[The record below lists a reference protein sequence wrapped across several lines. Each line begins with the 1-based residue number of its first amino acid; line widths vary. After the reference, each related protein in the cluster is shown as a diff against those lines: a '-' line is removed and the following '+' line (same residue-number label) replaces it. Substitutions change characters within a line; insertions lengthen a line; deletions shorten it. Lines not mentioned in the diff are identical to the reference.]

1 MFDFIAQVPFPDS
14 SSGVASSFL
23 SEIAKALEPEAFR
36 LLWKA
41 QWDLALDGQVYATLA
56 NVGRGFALI
65 SLFISLIQFFREVS
79 ERSAEGK
86 IRSIGEFIWP
96 VIVIALLTNNAS
108 LLRSSTKNIRDGF
121 NIVNDLVVKS
131 ALPGRSLATEFQK
144 ANDEGVAKEQIG
156 AVVSRCIVLS
166 NEAQKICL
174 NNAGEAI
181 DKIVAQY
188 PGADNLKEYAE
199 NATKAIHDAE
209 NPNSDITTLNAFL
222 TDKDEAKARR
232 DQLTQQIGFQNL
244 LELGLLAT
252 ALLAPLAVGLSIL
265 PVRSKPLY
273 GWFAAFFSLG
283 LTKIV
288 FTFSIGIIS
297 SFALAAKLF
306 DSLFVSNLAGTFIPL
321 ASVAI
326 FTLLTTVLYR
336 IADSIKVQV

>member
-1 MFDFIAQVPFPDS
+1 VFDFIAQVPFPDS
-14 SSGVASSFL
+14 TSGAASSFL
-23 SEIAKALEPEAFR
+23 GEIAKALEPEAFR

-65 SLFISLIQFFREVS
+65 SLFVSLIQFFRESS
-79 ERSAEGK
+79 EGSSEGK

-96 VIVIALLTNNAS
+96 IIVIALLTNNAS

-121 NIVNDLVVKS
+121 NTVNDLVVKN
-131 ALPGRSLATEFQK
+131 ALPGRSLITEFQK
-144 ANDEGVAKEQIG
+144 ANDEGVAKEQLG
-156 AVVSRCIVLS
+156 AVVSRCVSATGNL
-166 NEAQKICL
+166 QKECL
-174 NNAGEAI
+174 DNAGKAI

-188 PGADNLKEYAE
+188 PEIDSFEEYAE
-199 NATKAIHDAE
+199 KAKKAIKESTSADV
-209 NPNSDITTLNAFL
+209 SSLNAFL
-222 TDKDEAKARR
+222 TDKDEAKSRR

-244 LELGLLAT
+244 LELALLST

-265 PVRSKPLY
+265 PIRSKPLY
-273 GWFAAFFSLG
+273 GWFSAFFSLG

>member
-14 SSGVASSFL
+14 TSGTASSFL
-23 SEIAKALEPEAFR
+23 SGIAKALEPEAFR

-56 NVGRGFALI
+56 NAGRGFALI
-65 SLFISLIQFFREVS
+65 SLFISLIQFFREAS

-96 VIVIALLTNNAS
+96 IIVIALLTNNAS

-121 NIVNDLVVKS
+121 NIVNDLVVKN
-131 ALPGRSLATEFQK
+131 ALPGRSLITEFQK
-144 ANDEGVAKEQIG
+144 ASDEGVAKEQIG
-156 AVVSRCIVLS
+156 AVVSRCIALS
-166 NEAQKICL
+166 NDPQKTCL
-174 NNAGEAI
+174 KNAGEAI
-181 DKIVAQY
+181 DKIVFQY
-188 PGADNLKEYAE
+188 PGVDSLKEYAE
-199 NATKAIHDAE
+199 NAKDAIHDAD
-209 NPNSDITTLNAFL
+209 NPNKDVTSLNAFL

-244 LELGLLAT
+244 LELALLST

-265 PVRSKPLY
+265 PIRSKPLY
-273 GWFAAFFSLG
+273 GWFSAFFSLG

>member
-1 MFDFIAQVPFPDS
+1 VFDFIAQVPFPDS
-14 SSGVASSFL
+14 TSGSASSFL
-23 SEIAKALEPEAFR
+23 SGIAKALEPEAFR

-65 SLFISLIQFFREVS
+65 SLFISLVQFFREAS

-96 VIVIALLTNNAS
+96 IIVIALLTNNAS

-121 NIVNDLVVKS
+121 NTVNDLVVKN
-131 ALPGRSLATEFQK
+131 ALPGRSLVAEFQK
-144 ANDEGVAKEQIG
+144 ATDEGVAKEQIG
-156 AVVSRCIVLS
+156 AVVSRCVSTTNDI
-166 NEAQKICL
+166 QKTCRKD
-174 NNAGEAI
+174 AAAAI
-181 DKIVAQY
+181 DKIVDQY
-188 PGADNLKEYAE
+188 PGIDSLKEYAE
-199 NATKAIHDAE
+199 KAKDAIDNAK
-209 NPNSDITTLNAFL
+209 TTDVTSLNAYL

-244 LELGLLAT
+244 LELALLST

-265 PVRSKPLY
+265 PIRSKPLY
-273 GWFAAFFSLG
+273 GWFSAFFSLG

>member
-1 MFDFIAQVPFPDS
+1 VFDFIAQVPFPDS
-14 SSGVASSFL
+14 TSGTANSFL
-23 SEIAKALEPEAFR
+23 SGIAKALEPEAFR

-65 SLFISLIQFFREVS
+65 SLFISLIQFFREAS

-96 VIVIALLTNNAS
+96 IIVIALLTNNAS

-121 NIVNDLVVKS
+121 NTVNDLVVKN
-131 ALPGRSLATEFQK
+131 ALPGRSLVAEFQK
-144 ANDEGVAKEQIG
+144 ATDEGVAKEQIG
-156 AVVSRCIVLS
+156 AVVSRCVSATNDL
-166 NEAQKICL
+166 QTKCL
-174 NNAGEAI
+174 KDAAAVI

-188 PGADNLKEYAE
+188 PDIDSLKEYAE
-199 NATKAIHDAE
+199 KAKDAVQK
-209 NPNSDITTLNAFL
+209 STSADVTTLNAYL

-244 LELGLLAT
+244 LELALLST

-265 PVRSKPLY
+265 PIRSKPLY
-273 GWFAAFFSLG
+273 GWFSAFFSLG

>member
-1 MFDFIAQVPFPDS
+1 VFDFIAQVPFPDS
-14 SSGVASSFL
+14 TSGASSSFL
-23 SEIAKALEPEAFR
+23 SGVAKALEPEAFR

-65 SLFISLIQFFREVS
+65 SLFISLIQFFREAS

-96 VIVIALLTNNAS
+96 IIVIALLTNNAS

-121 NIVNDLVVKS
+121 NIVNDLVVKN
-131 ALPGRSLATEFQK
+131 ALPGRSLIAEFQK
-144 ANDEGVAKEQIG
+144 ATDEGVAKEQIG
-156 AVVSRCIVLS
+156 AVVSRCISATDKLQ
-166 NEAQKICL
+166 EKCL
-174 NNAGEAI
+174 KNAGSAI
-181 DKIVAQY
+181 DKIVDQY
-188 PGADNLKEYAE
+188 PDIDSLKEYAE
-199 NATKAIHDAE
+199 KAKDAV
-209 NPNSDITTLNAFL
+209 SHAQTTDVTSLNAFL
-222 TDKDEAKARR
+222 TDKDEAKSRR

-244 LELGLLAT
+244 LELALLST

-265 PVRSKPLY
+265 PIRSKPLY
-273 GWFAAFFSLG
+273 GWFSAFFSLG

>member
-14 SSGVASSFL
+14 TSGSASSFL
-23 SEIAKALEPEAFR
+23 SGIAKALEPEAFR

-65 SLFISLIQFFREVS
+65 SLFISLIQFFREAS

-96 VIVIALLTNNAS
+96 IIVIALLTNNAS

-121 NIVNDLVVKS
+121 NTVNDLVVKN
-131 ALPGRSLATEFQK
+131 ALPGRSLVAEFQK
-144 ANDEGVAKEQIG
+144 ATDEGVAKEQIG
-156 AVVSRCIVLS
+156 AVFSRCISLS
-166 NEAQKICL
+166 NELQKKCL
-174 NNAGEAI
+174 EEAPAAI

-188 PGADNLKEYAE
+188 PGVDSLEEYSEKAKEAVKDSRNADV
-199 NATKAIHDAE
+199 
-209 NPNSDITTLNAFL
+209 TTLNAFL

-244 LELGLLAT
+244 LELALLST

-265 PVRSKPLY
+265 PIRSKPLY
-273 GWFAAFFSLG
+273 GWFSAFFSLG

>member
-1 MFDFIAQVPFPDS
+1 MFDFLAQVPFPDS
-14 SSGVASSFL
+14 TSGGTSSFL

-36 LLWKA
+36 LLWKT

-86 IRSIGEFIWP
+86 NRSIGEFIWP
-96 VIVIALLTNNAS
+96 IIVIALLTNNAS
-108 LLRSSTKNIRDGF
+108 LLRESTKNIRDGF
-121 NIVNDLVVKS
+121 NTVNDLVVKNS
-131 ALPGRSLATEFQK
+131 LPGRSLITEFQK

-156 AVVSRCIVLS
+156 AIVSRCVSTTDTLQQ
-166 NEAQKICL
+166 NCL
-174 NNAGEAI
+174 DNAGDSI
-181 DKIVAQY
+181 DKIVTQY
-188 PGADNLKEYAE
+188 PEIDSLKEYTE
-199 NATKAIHDAE
+199 KAKDAI
-209 NPNSDITTLNAFL
+209 SHAQTTDVSSLNAYL

-232 DQLTQQIGFQNL
+232 DQLTQQVGFQNL

-273 GWFAAFFSLG
+273 GWFATFFSLG

-336 IADSIKVQV
+336 IADSIKVQI